1 MLVVFLGVLKQPL
14 LLGGALMSMDDW
26 APTNSSVV
34 MLLLAS
40 VICKD
45 SFTMG

>member
-26 APTNSSVV
+26 APTNSCVV
-34 MLLLAS
+34 VLLLAS
-40 VICKD
+40 MICKD